1 MKIGIVTV
9 YEPITNLG
17 SYLQAYALKKF
28 LEKNGHEVSLIK
40 NIPSIKTALKFICKI
55 NPKREFILRIIKSK
69 KFMSDVKK
77 LNLEKKSRMN
87 NFDLLI
93 YGSDEI
99 WNLENPYFRNNLFWG
114 NTKEAK
120 DVSKIAY
127 AVSMGELSNETL
139 ENYKIYTNSLNDF
152 DQIFVRD
159 KKTFDI
165 IKTLIGKQCKFV
177 CDPTLLISIKD
188 LTQKIKIPSNKYLL
202 VYTYGLDRHIEE
214 IVVAYAKKYNLK
226 IVSPCFWHI
235 WADKVIECSALQFS
249 SLING
254 AECVFTSTF
263 HGTIFT
269 LLNHK
274 RCCILPVR
282 EKVED
287 VVSRLGEKQRLID
300 FDCSFEEF
308 EEKMSIS
315 FDSDKF
321 EKNLS
326 CIRSESEKLLLEAL
340 SCSEK

>member
-1 MKIGIVTV
+1 MKIGIITV

-28 LEKNGHEVSLIK
+28 LEKNGHEVAVIK
-40 NIPSIKTALKFICKI
+40 NISSIKTALKCICKI
-55 NPKREFILRIIKSK
+55 NPKREFLLRIIKSLRFIK
-69 KFMSDVKK
+69 DINKLDLVKK
-77 LNLEKKSRMN
+77 NNLNK
-87 NFDLLI
+87 FDVLI

-114 NTKEAK
+114 NDENIKTNC
-120 DVSKIAY
+120 KIAY
-127 AVSMGELSNETL
+127 AVSVGELSLTTL
-139 ENYKIYTNSLNDF
+139 EKYKFYANSLNDF
-152 DQIFVRD
+152 NEIFVRD
-159 KKTFDI
+159 QRTFDI
-165 IKTLIGKQCKFV
+165 METLISKSCRFV
-177 CDPTLLISIKD
+177 CDPTLLLPVNE
-188 LTQKIKIPSNKYLL
+188 LTNKIKIPEYKYLL
-202 VYTYGLDRHIEE
+202 VYTYGLEKNMEE
-214 IVVAYAKKYNLK
+214 MVIRYAKKYSLK
-226 IVSPCFWHI
+226 IISPCFWHI
-235 WADKVIECSALQFS
+235 WADKVIECSPLQFS
-249 SLING
+249 SLISG

-300 FDCSFEEF
+300 SSCSFEEF
-308 EEKMSIS
+308 EEKMSIG